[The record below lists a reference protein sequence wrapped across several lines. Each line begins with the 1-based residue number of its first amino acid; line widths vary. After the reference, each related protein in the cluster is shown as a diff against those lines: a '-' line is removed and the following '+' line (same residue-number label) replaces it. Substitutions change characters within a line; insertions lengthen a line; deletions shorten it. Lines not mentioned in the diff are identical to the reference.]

1 MSLFDDIKAKA
12 DTNGDGKITAAD
24 LEGLKDGV
32 NNDTLDQLKAKADSN
47 GDGRLDL
54 ADLKDAGSDIGG
66 TLASPKDKLFK

>member
-66 TLASPKDKLFK
+66 TLGSLKDKLFK

>member
-12 DTNGDGKITAAD
+12 DINGDGKITAAD

-47 GDGRLDL
+47 GDGKLDL

-66 TLASPKDKLFK
+66 TLGSLKDKLFK